1 MAYME
6 QLIVKNIRVT
16 NAPDCKSGKLK
27 LKLEECGLH
36 KAKKATKILHE
47 VKKDS
52 QVAFMKSKEDQRK
65 SKNSKK

>member
-47 VKKDS
+47 VIES
-52 QVAFMKSKEDQRK
+52 QVAFMKSKEDQK
-65 SKNSKK
+65 KTKNSKK